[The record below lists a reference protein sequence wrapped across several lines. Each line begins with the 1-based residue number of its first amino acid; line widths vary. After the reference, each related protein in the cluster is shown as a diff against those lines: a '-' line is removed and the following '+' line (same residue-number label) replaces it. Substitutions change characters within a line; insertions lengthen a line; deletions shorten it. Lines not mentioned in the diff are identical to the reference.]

1 MQFSTPS
8 ALAVI
13 AIFAGQT
20 LADCSAGRIHGVAR
34 PCTVGATGPNGFWKC
49 PDGTKVQIADGDQY
63 TVFPGTSMTYIRA
76 VCQKDRHKIS
86 ELQCT
91 PGSPGALSLFC
102 QDNQILIYVVL
113 PPKA

>member
-1 MQFSTPS
+1 LSPS
-8 ALAVI
+8 SPGKRSPTAVQAVYTASLGLAQW
-13 AIFAGQT
+13 AQP
-20 LADCSAGRIHGVAR
+20 AR
-34 PCTVGATGPNGFWKC
+34 TAFGWKC

-63 TVFPGTSMTYIRA
+63 TVFPGSSMTYIRA
-76 VCQKDRHKIS
+76 LCQKDRHKIS

-102 QDNQILIYVVL
+102 PDNQILIYVIV